1 MIPLDFPITIFN
13 HQGNTSKNLVIWFRT
28 SAVRDLSLLSDRSLG
43 QEIFGKFHIA
53 SLSEIN
59 RKTRSSIRQPR
70 FPVACGYARS
80 GNGVQSESEAER
92 LGKCLGSNASTF
104 HSYCIPIA
112 YLYVYGWCLSYPPIC
127 GIWER
132 PSHTPESSPEP
143 RFPAQDLGWEYGA
156 PEEPKRGVR
165 GSWITSDVG
174 GAIVCISRIPTHT
187 HAHTYKTHALAPTLW
202 DYYDAQSAITVCSG
216 YFITLRVC
224 THIYSTHIPYTH
236 GCGGVTSKSVNIAAS
251 WLPVWPTQRR
261 AREKNKDGV
270 ATTSTYPQ
278 PDK

>member
-1 MIPLDFPITIFN
+1 MLLVSKRMPLDFPFTIFN

-28 SAVRDLSLLSDRSLG
+28 SAVRDLSFLSDRSLG

-187 HAHTYKTHALAPTLW
+187 HTHLQNSRTLTHTMRLLW
-202 DYYDAQSAITVCSG
+202 RSVSHYGLLGLLHYAAC
-216 YFITLRVC
+216 LHP
-224 THIYSTHIPYTH
+224 HIQYPYTVH
-236 GCGGVTSKSVNIAAS
+236 SRLRGRY
-251 WLPVWPTQRR
+251 Q
-261 AREKNKDGV
+261 
-270 ATTSTYPQ
+270 
-278 PDK
+278 